1 MERFEVNKESITH
14 LKALV
19 QNAQPEQLQEYLKEL
34 HVADIAEIMDDL
46 TIGEAEVI
54 MSHLNDEDSSAVL
67 MELDEDQREKLV
79 DRLSPKEIAD
89 KIVTNLE
96 SDDAADLL
104 QELDE
109 EVQSEVV
116 SALEDV
122 EQASDIIDLL
132 HYEEGTAGALMG
144 KEMVV
149 VNESWDITRSIR
161 EMRKQAGEI
170 EQIYTIYVVDDN
182 NILKG
187 RLPLKKLLTANV
199 HSRMIDVLIEDI
211 EGVHTDTS
219 QEEVAQIMDK
229 YDLVALPVI
238 DTLKRLVGR
247 ITIDDVVDVIREE
260 ADKDYQMASG
270 ISEDIEHSDSLWQLM
285 RARLPWLI
293 IGVAGSMLSAVVIG
307 GYETSIAAIPALAF
321 FIPMITATGGNVGV
335 QSSAIIVQ
343 GLANNTLKTDNLWG
357 KIFKELQQG
366 MLNGLIISALA
377 LMFSMLVFN
386 DISLGITIS
395 MALLLVILFASV
407 TGTLIPLTLE
417 KLDVDP
423 ALATGPFITTMNDIT
438 GLFIYFLVGQY
449 IYAEIIL

>member
-1 MERFEVNKESITH
+1 MERFEVNKESIAH
-14 LKALV
+14 LKSLLNEGNRDV
-19 QNAQPEQLQEYLKEL
+19 LSHYLAEL

-46 TIGEAEVI
+46 SVEEAEKI

-79 DRLSPKEIAD
+79 ESLSPQEIAD
-89 KIVTNLE
+89 KFVNNLE
-96 SDDAADLL
+96 SDDAVDLL

-109 EVQSEVV
+109 EVQNKVV
-116 SALEDV
+116 SAIEDV
-122 EQASDIIDLL
+122 EHASDIIDLL
-132 HYEEGTAGALMG
+132 NYEEGTAGALMG

-149 VNESWDITRSIR
+149 VEDSWDIARSIR

-170 EQIYTIYVVDDN
+170 EQVYTIYVVDGN

-199 HSRMIDVLIEDI
+199 HSRMSDILIEDI

-219 QEEVAQIMDK
+219 QEEVVQIMDK
-229 YDLVALPVI
+229 YDLVALPVL
-238 DTLKRLVGR
+238 DALKRLVGR

-270 ISEDIEHSDSLWQLM
+270 ISEDIEHSDSIWQLM

-293 IGVAGSMLSAVVIG
+293 IGVGGSMLSAMVIG
-307 GYETSIAAIPALAF
+307 GYETSLATIPALAF

-343 GLANNTLKTDNLWG
+343 GLANNTLKNNDLTGKLW
-357 KIFKELQQG
+357 KELQQG
-366 MLNGLIISALA
+366 LLNGLIISGLA
-377 LMFSMLVFN
+377 MLFSMLVFS
-386 DISLGITIS
+386 DIKLGYTIS
-395 MALLLVILFASV
+395 SALLLVVLFASV
-407 TGTLIPLTLE
+407 TGTLIPLSLE
-417 KLDVDP
+417 KLDIDP

-438 GLFIYFLVGQY
+438 GLFIYFFVGQY
-449 IYAEIIL
+449 IYASMM

>member
-1 MERFEVNKESITH
+1 MERFEVNKETLAH
-14 LKALV
+14 LKSLLIDG
-19 QNAQPEQLQEYLKEL
+19 QGEQLREHLSEL
-34 HVADIAEIMDDL
+34 HVADVAEIMDEL
-46 TIGEAEVI
+46 SIEETEVV
-54 MSHLNDEDSSAVL
+54 MNHLGDEDSSAVL
-67 MELDEDQREKLV
+67 MELDEDQRGKIVE
-79 DRLSPKEIAD
+79 RLSPEDIAA
-89 KIVTNLE
+89 KYIMNLE

-104 QELDE
+104 QELDDH
-109 EVQSEVV
+109 VQSQVV
-116 SALEDV
+116 SALSDV
-122 EQASDIIDLL
+122 ELASDILDLL

-149 VNESWDITRSIR
+149 VNESWDIARSVR

-182 NILKG
+182 NKLRG
-187 RLPLKKLLTANV
+187 RLPLKRLLTVNV
-199 HSRMIDVLIEDI
+199 HSKMSDILIEDI

-229 YDLVALPVI
+229 YDLVALPVV
-238 DTLKRLVGR
+238 DALKRLVGR
-247 ITIDDVVDVIREE
+247 ITIDDVVDVMREE

-270 ISEDIEHSDSLWQLM
+270 ISEDIEHSDSIWQLM

-293 IGVAGSMLSAVVIG
+293 IGIAGSMLSAMVIG
-307 GYETSIAAIPALAF
+307 GYEVSIAAIPALAS

-343 GLANNTLKTDNLWG
+343 GLANNTLKTDNLTG
-357 KIFKELQQG
+357 KLWKELQQG
-366 MLNGLIISALA
+366 VLNGFIISGLA
-377 LMFSMLVFN
+377 LLFSFFVFN
-386 DISLGITIS
+386 DINLGMTIS
-395 MALLLVILFASV
+395 LSLLLVILFASI

-417 KLDVDP
+417 KLDIDP

-449 IYAEIIL
+449 IYASMM

>member
-1 MERFEVNKESITH
+1 MERFEVNKETISH
-14 LKALV
+14 LKSLLIDGKS
-19 QNAQPEQLQEYLKEL
+19 EQLAEYLAEL

-46 TIGEAEVI
+46 SIKEAEVI
-54 MSHLNDEDSSAVL
+54 MNHLSDEDSSAVY
-67 MELDEDQREKLV
+67 MELEEDQREKLV
-79 DRLSPKEIAD
+79 ERLSPKEIAE

-109 EVQSEVV
+109 DMQNEVV
-116 SALEDV
+116 SALSDV
-122 EQASDIIDLL
+122 DHASDIVDLL

-149 VNESWDITRSIR
+149 VNETWDITRSIR

-199 HSRMIDVLIEDI
+199 HSKMIDILIEDI

-270 ISEDIEHSDSLWQLM
+270 ISEDIEHSDSVWQLM

-307 GYETSIAAIPALAF
+307 GYENAIAAIPALAF

-343 GLANNTLKTDNLWG
+343 GLANNTLKTDDLVG
-357 KIFKELQQG
+357 KLIKELQQG
-366 MLNGLIISALA
+366 LMNGIIISGLA
-377 LMFSMLVFN
+377 MLFSLLVFS

-395 MALLLVILFASV
+395 MSLLLVILFASV

-417 KLDVDP
+417 KLDIDP

-449 IYAEIIL
+449 IYAQMVI

>member
-1 MERFEVNKESITH
+1 MERFEVNKETISH
-14 LKALV
+14 LKSLLIDGKS
-19 QNAQPEQLQEYLKEL
+19 EQLAEYLAEL

-46 TIGEAEVI
+46 SIKEAEVI
-54 MSHLNDEDSSAVL
+54 MNHLSDEDSSAVY
-67 MELDEDQREKLV
+67 MELEEDQREKLV
-79 DRLSPKEIAD
+79 ERLSPKEIAE

-109 EVQSEVV
+109 DMQNEVV
-116 SALEDV
+116 SALSDV
-122 EQASDIIDLL
+122 DHASDIVDLL

-149 VNESWDITRSIR
+149 VNETWDITRSIR

-199 HSRMIDVLIEDI
+199 HSKMIDILIEDI

-270 ISEDIEHSDSLWQLM
+270 ISEDIEHSDSVWQLM

-307 GYETSIAAIPALAF
+307 GYENAIAAIPALAF

-343 GLANNTLKTDNLWG
+343 GLANNTLKTDDLMG
-357 KIFKELQQG
+357 KLIKELQQG
-366 MLNGLIISALA
+366 LMNGIIISGLA
-377 LMFSMLVFN
+377 MLFSLLVFS

-395 MALLLVILFASV
+395 MSLLLVILFASV

-417 KLDVDP
+417 KLDIDP

-449 IYAEIIL
+449 IYAQMVI

>member
-1 MERFEVNKESITH
+1 MERFEVNKETITH
-14 LKALV
+14 LKSLLV
-19 QNAQPEQLQEYLKEL
+19 DGQGEQLRVYLSEL
-34 HVADIAEIMDDL
+34 HAADIAEIMDDL
-46 TIGEAEVI
+46 AIVEAELI
-54 MSHLNDEDSSAVL
+54 MNHLDDEDSSAVL

-79 DRLSPKEIAD
+79 NRLSPEEIAV
-89 KIVTNLE
+89 KYITNLE

-109 EVQSEVV
+109 NIRSQVV

-122 EQASDIIDLL
+122 EHASDIIDLL

-149 VNESWDITRSIR
+149 VNQTWDITRSVR

-182 NILKG
+182 NVLKG

-199 HSRMIDVLIEDI
+199 HSKMIDILIEDI
-211 EGVHTDTS
+211 EGVHTDIS

-238 DTLKRLVGR
+238 DALKRLVGR

-270 ISEDIEHSDSLWQLM
+270 ISEDIEHSDSILQLT

-293 IGVAGSMLSAVVIG
+293 IGVGGSMLSAIVIG
-307 GYETSIAAIPALAF
+307 GYEGAIAAIPALAF

-343 GLANNTLKTDNLWG
+343 GLANNTLKTDNLMG
-357 KIFKELQQG
+357 KLWKELQQG
-366 MLNGLIISALA
+366 LLNGLIISALA
-377 LMFSMLVFN
+377 LLFSVLVFN
-386 DISLGITIS
+386 DMNLGITIS
-395 MALLLVILFASV
+395 TALLLVILFASV

-417 KLDVDP
+417 KLDIDP

-449 IYAEIIL
+449 IYTLVL

>member
-1 MERFEVNKESITH
+1 MERFEINKESIAL
-14 LKALV
+14 LKSLLEEGQQERLAEFLT
-19 QNAQPEQLQEYLKEL
+19 QL
-34 HVADIAEIMDDL
+34 HAADIAEIMDDL
-46 TIGEAEVI
+46 SIKEAETI
-54 MSHLNDEDSSAVL
+54 MSHLDNDEGSAVL

-79 DRLSPKEIAD
+79 DRLSPQEIAD
-89 KIVTNLE
+89 KFVTNLE
-96 SDDAADLL
+96 SDDAVDLL

-109 EVQSEVV
+109 DVQNKVV

-122 EQASDIIDLL
+122 DHASDIIDLL

-149 VNESWDITRSIR
+149 VQESWDITRSVR

-170 EQIYTIYVVDDN
+170 EQVYTIYVVDEN
-182 NILKG
+182 NVLKG
-187 RLPLKKLLTANV
+187 RLPLKRLLTANV
-199 HSRMIDVLIEDI
+199 HSKMSDILIEDI
-211 EGVHTDTS
+211 EGVHTDIS

-270 ISEDIEHSDSLWQLM
+270 ISEDIEHSDSIWQLM

-293 IGVAGSMLSAVVIG
+293 IGVGGSMLSAVVIG
-307 GYETSIAAIPALAF
+307 GYEASISAIPALAF

-343 GLANNTLKTDNLWG
+343 GLANNTLKSDDLTGKLW
-357 KIFKELQQG
+357 KELQQG
-366 MLNGLIISALA
+366 LLNGLIISALA
-377 LMFSMLVFN
+377 LLFSMLVFSDLN
-386 DISLGITIS
+386 LGFTIS
-395 MALLLVILFASV
+395 FALLLVILFASI

-449 IYAEIIL
+449 IYNIVA

>member
-1 MERFEVNKESITH
+1 
-14 LKALV
+14 
-19 QNAQPEQLQEYLKEL
+19 
-34 HVADIAEIMDDL
+34 
-46 TIGEAEVI
+46 
-54 MSHLNDEDSSAVL
+54 
-67 MELDEDQREKLV
+67 
-79 DRLSPKEIAD
+79 
-89 KIVTNLE
+89 
-96 SDDAADLL
+96 
-104 QELDE
+104 
-109 EVQSEVV
+109 
-116 SALEDV
+116 
-122 EQASDIIDLL
+122 
-132 HYEEGTAGALMG
+132 MG

-149 VNESWDITRSIR
+149 VKETWDITRSIR

-211 EGVHTDTS
+211 EGVHTDIS

-270 ISEDIEHSDSLWQLM
+270 ISEDIEHSDSVWQLM

-293 IGVAGSMLSAVVIG
+293 IGVAGSMLSALVIG

-343 GLANNTLKTDNLWG
+343 GLANNTLKTDNLLG
-357 KIFKELQQG
+357 KLIKELQQG
-366 MLNGLIISALA
+366 LMNGIIISGL
-377 LMFSMLVFN
+377 
-386 DISLGITIS
+386 SLIHI
-395 MALLLVILFASV
+395 
-407 TGTLIPLTLE
+407 
-417 KLDVDP
+417 
-423 ALATGPFITTMNDIT
+423 
-438 GLFIYFLVGQY
+438 
-449 IYAEIIL
+449 